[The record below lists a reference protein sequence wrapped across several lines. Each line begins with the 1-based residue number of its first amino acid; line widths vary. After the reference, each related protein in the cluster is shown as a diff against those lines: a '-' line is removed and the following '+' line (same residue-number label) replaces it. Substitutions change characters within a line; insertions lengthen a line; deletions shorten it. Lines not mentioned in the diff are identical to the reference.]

1 MHISNNNSKL
11 LQRMTNDD
19 NISLEGTTKKSLK
32 KRLMKKSALKRVRVS
47 MGKAWGVLWGMV
59 CMDAL
64 MH

>member
-32 KRLMKKSALKRVRVS
+32 KRLMKKSALKRVCEH
-47 MGKAWGVLWGMV
+47 G
-59 CMDAL
+59 
-64 MH
+64 